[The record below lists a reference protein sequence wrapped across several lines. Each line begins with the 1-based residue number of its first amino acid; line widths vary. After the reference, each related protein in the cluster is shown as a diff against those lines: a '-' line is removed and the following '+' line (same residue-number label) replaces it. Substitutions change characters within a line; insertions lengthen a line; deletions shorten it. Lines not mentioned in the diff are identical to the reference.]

1 MKKRWMTAALVCV
14 LALTGGC
21 GKSKSTDT
29 AKTETE
35 TGIASLYPDSKITK
49 LGNYKGVE
57 VAKADLEVTDDE
69 IQTEIDNLL
78 ASNPTYTKLDKTVVE
93 DGDWVNID
101 YVGKLDGEAFEG
113 GTSPEGGY
121 DLLIGS
127 GSFIDGFEDGLIG
140 KEVGTSFE
148 LPLTF
153 PETYTPNPD
162 LAGQDVVFEVTVNAI
177 EEETTPEWNDEFVQA
192 NTEYDSVDAYM
203 EGTRTSLQEQKDSQK
218 EYYVMQ
224 AIVDDSEFACAD
236 SDIQSLVNTKT
247 KQYESYASMYG
258 MELADFLSAVGV
270 SEDSLKEDAQFQV
283 QCALVIDAIAKA
295 ENMTI
300 SDEEYQT
307 GLEDLAKQYSA
318 DSAEDFEEQY
328 GKDEVVNSLLYD
340 KVLDYVAEQAV
351 VK

>member
-1 MKKRWMTAALVCV
+1 M
-14 LALTGGC
+14 
-21 GKSKSTDT
+21 
-29 AKTETE
+29 
-35 TGIASLYPDSKITK
+35 
-49 LGNYKGVE
+49 
-57 VAKADLEVTDDE
+57 
-69 IQTEIDNLL
+69 
-78 ASNPTYTKLDKTVVE
+78 
-93 DGDWVNID
+93 
-101 YVGKLDGEAFEG
+101 
-113 GTSPEGGY
+113 
-121 DLLIGS
+121 
-127 GSFIDGFEDGLIG
+127 
-140 KEVGTSFE
+140 
-148 LPLTF
+148 
-153 PETYTPNPD
+153 
-162 LAGQDVVFEVTVNAI
+162 VFEVTVNAI

-236 SDIQSLVNTKT
+236 SDIQSLVDTKT

>member
-1 MKKRWMTAALVCV
+1 M
-14 LALTGGC
+14 
-21 GKSKSTDT
+21 
-29 AKTETE
+29 
-35 TGIASLYPDSKITK
+35 
-49 LGNYKGVE
+49 
-57 VAKADLEVTDDE
+57 
-69 IQTEIDNLL
+69 
-78 ASNPTYTKLDKTVVE
+78 
-93 DGDWVNID
+93 
-101 YVGKLDGEAFEG
+101 GKLDGEVFEG

-236 SDIQSLVNTKT
+236 SDIQSLVDTKT
-247 KQYESYASMYG
+247 QQYESYASMYG

-318 DSAEDFEEQY
+318 DSAEAFEEQY

-351 VK
+351 IK